1 MKQGSE
7 ITAAQILTAKHPGIH
22 LEMPAEAD
30 GAQTTSA
37 TQVIGAFRE
46 RFGNACDS
54 GICKRLSNT
63 VLEPANPFDVKS
75 RRRVRQEAIII
86 GTLVCAALAFGAY
99 FNLSAPVR

>member
-1 MKQGSE
+1 MKQDAE
-7 ITAAQILTAKHPGIH
+7 ITAKHILTAKRPAIH
-22 LEMPAEAD
+22 LEMRAEAD

-37 TQVIGAFRE
+37 AQVVRTFRE
-46 RFGNACDS
+46 RFGSVCDS

-86 GTLVCAALAFGAY
+86 GTLVWSALAFGAY
-99 FNLSAPVR
+99 FNLNATVR

>member
-1 MKQGSE
+1 MKQDAE
-7 ITAAQILTAKHPGIH
+7 ITAQHILTAKRPAIH
-22 LEMPAEAD
+22 IEMRTEAD
-30 GAQTTSA
+30 GAQTPSA
-37 TQVIGAFRE
+37 AQLIGAFRE

-54 GICKRLSNT
+54 SIWKRLSNA

-75 RRRVRQEAIII
+75 RRRVRQEAITI